1 MFMEQLFLPHLNVQT
16 NSNLSFSFL
25 KLPQLVNLASENKL
39 KYLAIADYYPYEIVK
54 FFKQCKEKEIKP
66 IWGIKIFFR
75 EKLED
80 KKHSAT
86 IYPKNNKGYKEV
98 MQKLFAPDSPVDRT
112 FSLEFLLS
120 SLSKNCFVIFEAQK
134 LEEISYF
141 ASR

>member
-1 MFMEQLFLPHLNVQT
+1 MEQLFLPHLNVQT

-80 KKHSAT
+80 KKYSAT

-120 SLSKNCFVIFEAQK
+120 LLSKNCFVIFEAQK